1 MIFLKNKIFFY
12 IILFFSFLFPQSR
25 KNVSAKKISEKIQ
38 IDGILS
44 EESWKLA
51 NSITDFK
58 QRLPIDGNEPTEKS
72 EMKILY
78 DEENLYFGFIFFDS
92 EPDKIRSTILNR
104 GGWIHRDDKL
114 EISIDTYL
122 DRRNAYLFEMNPF
135 GTQDDALITDEKPPS
150 LDEWAWDGIYVSE
163 GRITDFGWILEVAI
177 PWNTLSF
184 PSNEELIMGLAVK
197 RYINRKNESVI
208 WPHIGLEFGSGIYQV
223 SQYANLVNIKN
234 INKGNNFKIKPYV
247 IAGSQ
252 NIKNNQISGSNN
264 LRDSGVDIYYGLR
277 SNFTINLTYNTDFAQ
292 VEADNAQINLN
303 RFNLFYPEKREFFLT
318 RSKLFAFGNPRQT
331 EIFFSRRIGLNEN
344 VVGGSRLF
352 GQFKNNSF
360 GMLNIH
366 TNNNDNNLST
376 SYSAFRLRKDIR
388 SRSTF
393 GAIFTNVS
401 NSEINNSVFGI
412 DAQARFWGN
421 SSISLWHSHVQDSRY
436 NNFPKA
442 SMIKIDLRNDKF
454 FFTTGQHRVDEN
466 FDPLLGFVQRKN
478 MIGTGAIGGYTPR
491 IGSGNDLIRQLAFSI
506 YLRDVKN
513 QSRIKETG
521 VVQFSFDAFFENRDK
536 VGFKFF
542 KNTEILSNSFELANG
557 IKIEKGSYDDLGFAF
572 NARSNQSRTFWGD
585 LNFTRGNYFGGGK
598 TSLIGSV
605 GRRFSNH
612 LTIYA
617 SINQNNIEI
626 NNSRFSANIYGLSSE
641 IAINK
646 KWFIKTLF
654 QYDNFTNISQ
664 IYIRLN
670 WIHTPGSDLFVVV
683 NEKYNHTDISQ
694 QLLQNTIVMKLTY
707 QLQL

>member
-1 MIFLKNKIFFY
+1 LISLKNKIFFY

-25 KNVSAKKISEKIQ
+25 KNVSAKKISDKIQ

-277 SNFTINLTYNTDFAQ
+277 SNFTIK
-292 VEADNAQINLN
+292 
-303 RFNLFYPEKREFFLT
+303 FY
-318 RSKLFAFGNPRQT
+318 
-331 EIFFSRRIGLNEN
+331 
-344 VVGGSRLF
+344 
-352 GQFKNNSF
+352 
-360 GMLNIH
+360 
-366 TNNNDNNLST
+366 
-376 SYSAFRLRKDIR
+376 Y
-388 SRSTF
+388 
-393 GAIFTNVS
+393 
-401 NSEINNSVFGI
+401 
-412 DAQARFWGN
+412 
-421 SSISLWHSHVQDSRY
+421 
-436 NNFPKA
+436 
-442 SMIKIDLRNDKF
+442 
-454 FFTTGQHRVDEN
+454 
-466 FDPLLGFVQRKN
+466 
-478 MIGTGAIGGYTPR
+478 
-491 IGSGNDLIRQLAFSI
+491 
-506 YLRDVKN
+506 
-513 QSRIKETG
+513 
-521 VVQFSFDAFFENRDK
+521 
-536 VGFKFF
+536 
-542 KNTEILSNSFELANG
+542 
-557 IKIEKGSYDDLGFAF
+557 
-572 NARSNQSRTFWGD
+572 
-585 LNFTRGNYFGGGK
+585 
-598 TSLIGSV
+598 
-605 GRRFSNH
+605 
-612 LTIYA
+612 
-617 SINQNNIEI
+617 
-626 NNSRFSANIYGLSSE
+626 
-641 IAINK
+641 
-646 KWFIKTLF
+646 
-654 QYDNFTNISQ
+654 
-664 IYIRLN
+664 
-670 WIHTPGSDLFVVV
+670 
-683 NEKYNHTDISQ
+683 
-694 QLLQNTIVMKLTY
+694 
-707 QLQL
+707 